1 MKEITTQSTGAAN
14 ELTSSIII
22 KRSIFALLFATQL
35 LLVNIVAQAQPY
47 QIINTQ
53 NSVVGGDLSK
63 TVTTIQ
69 EGNNSLDRF
78 LMTEVSKPL
87 PDQAVRGVIL
97 LMPPLGS
104 GFQNYEVG
112 ENGDYNNSFVAF
124 FARRNFAIFG
134 YSFRVHGLTAGSCE
148 SGAIDCSP
156 MANWGLE
163 TIVDDA
169 TFIRNQIALKY
180 PGLKIVV
187 GGLSMGSIAAQ
198 ALLSAHPNDYA
209 GAILIEGTIHDTDAN
224 VQAINANFCASF
236 DALLAGGVYYDGQSG
251 PAVKLLNQLSQIA
264 PNAPTMFPG
273 FPPGITNH
281 QAFVLALSAPPL
293 SPLAPRPGY
302 FNLAGNFLE
311 DRFFF
316 ANEQLVHDNLAG
328 FNDYTPIR
336 AIRDLNCGLAGETTF
351 TNNLGNF
358 AGPAIMFSAG
368 HGFGSAMSDTA
379 LLMSSADVTIN
390 SRADYGHVDYMFS
403 QNHLHEL
410 EHPIFTWLLQKP
422 FNS

>member
-1 MKEITTQSTGAAN
+1 VKEITTQFTGAAN
-14 ELTSSIII
+14 ALTTSIII
-22 KRSIFALLFATQL
+22 KRSIFAFFFATQL

-69 EGNNSLDRF
+69 EGNNALDRF
-78 LMTEVSKPL
+78 LMTEVSKPV
-87 PDQAVRGVIL
+87 PDQAVRGAIL

-124 FARRNFAIFG
+124 FARRNFAVFG
-134 YSFRVHGLTAGSCE
+134 YSPRVHGLTAGSCE

-156 MANWGLE
+156 MANWGME
-163 TIVDDA
+163 TIIDDA
-169 TFIRNQIALKY
+169 TFIREQILLKY
-180 PGLKIVV
+180 PGLKIVT
-187 GGLSMGSIAAQ
+187 GGLSMGSVVSL

-209 GAILIEGTIHDTDAN
+209 GAILIDGTIYDTDAN
-224 VQAINANFCASF
+224 VRAINANFCASF
-236 DALLAGGVYYDGQSG
+236 EAQLAAGVYYDGQSG
-251 PAVKLLNQLSQIA
+251 PGFKLLNQLSQIA

-281 QAFVLALSAPPL
+281 QAFVLALSAPPV
-293 SPLAPRPGY
+293 SPLGPRPGY

-316 ANEQLVHDNLAG
+316 ANEQLVHDNAAV
-328 FNDYTPIR
+328 FNDYTPTR

-351 TNNLGNF
+351 TNNLGSFN
-358 AGPAIMFSAG
+358 GPAIMFSAG
-368 HGFGSAMSDTA
+368 HGFGSAMFDTA
-379 LLMSSADVTIN
+379 QLMTSADVTIN
-390 SRADYGHVDYMFS
+390 SRADYGHVDYVFS
-403 QNHLHEL
+403 EIHRREL
-410 EHPIFTWLLQKP
+410 EHPILNWLLQKP
-422 FNS
+422 FK